1 MAKKGN
7 KTSQP
12 REASGIRKGRFKSG
26 MDPEFASFNASISFD
41 KRLYKEDIQGTIAHV
56 TMLAAQGIIDPN
68 EGRIIQDGLTQ
79 VLGDIEKGRLEFR
92 DDLEDIHI
100 NIEEALRAKIGDIAG
115 KAHTARSR
123 NDQVALDLRMYIRN
137 QSRLIMRDL
146 MAVAG
151 RLIAKSENSLDL
163 IMPGYTH
170 LQRAQPVRLA
180 HHLMAYFQMF
190 RRDWERFRDATVRM
204 DEMPL
209 GSAALAGTTFP
220 IDRNMVSELLNFSRV
235 TSNSMD
241 SVADRDFAAEFLFN
255 SCMVMM
261 HLSRL
266 AEELILWSSSEF
278 GFCSLPDAFCSGSS
292 IMPQKKNPDAC
303 ELIRAKTGR
312 VYGDLIA
319 LLTVLKALPLA
330 YNKDLQ
336 EDKEPVFDAT
346 DTVHGSLTIM
356 SGLIAGLEFDRDRM
370 LNAASDPQI
379 AATDLADRMVQEGH
393 SIPGGPCPCG
403 GHDPFSDRIDE
414 NPFWFCA
421 FTGGNGRSSKT
432 SRGHRTGR
440 SDSSNPE
447 AKGFLEE
454 KCREKNPRNIAQRV
468 KAPSGE
474 ILPNAF
480 GFLWYFV
487 CFSAADTK
495 PGRGRLRPRFP
506 ER

>member
-1 MAKKGN
+1 LAKKDH
-7 KTSQP
+7 KISTP
-12 REASGIRKGRFKSG
+12 RDASGIRKGRFDRG
-26 MDPEFASFNASISFD
+26 MDPAFASFNASISFD

-56 TMLAAQGIIDPN
+56 TMLAAQGIITPD
-68 EGRIIQDGLTQ
+68 EGRIIQDGLRQ
-79 VLGDIEKGRLEFR
+79 VLGDIEKGRFEFR

-100 NIEEALRAKIGDIAG
+100 NIEDALRAKIGDLAG

-146 MAVAG
+146 MAVAE
-151 RLIAKSENSLDL
+151 RLIAKSETSLDL

-180 HHLMAYFQMF
+180 HHLMAYFQMI
-190 RRDWERFRDATVRM
+190 RRDWERFRDAMVRM

-220 IDRNMVSELLNFSRV
+220 IDRSMVAESLNFSRV

-303 ELIRAKTGR
+303 ELIRGKTGR

-319 LLTVLKALPLA
+319 LLTVLKGLPLT

-336 EDKEPVFDAT
+336 EDKEPVFDAI

-356 SGLIAGLEFDRDRM
+356 SELIAGIEFDSDRM
-370 LNAASDPQI
+370 LNAASDPQM
-379 AATDLADRMVQEGH
+379 AATDLADRLVQEGVPFREAH
-393 SIPGGPCPCG
+393 TRVGAMIRSQAGSNGIILDSVPSPEQMVEARKHRGG
-403 GHDPFSDRIDE
+403 
-414 NPFWFCA
+414 
-421 FTGGNGRSSKT
+421 
-432 SRGHRTGR
+432 TGR
-440 SDSSNPE
+440 AGVIAQIRE
-447 AKGFLEE
+447 AKAFLKKNAE
-454 KCREKNPRNIAQRV
+454 KRTPETSH
-468 KAPSGE
+468 SG
-474 ILPNAF
+474 
-480 GFLWYFV
+480 
-487 CFSAADTK
+487 
-495 PGRGRLRPRFP
+495 
-506 ER
+506 

>member
-1 MAKKGN
+1 MAKKDH
-7 KTSQP
+7 KISTP
-12 REASGIRKGRFKSG
+12 RDASGIRKGRFERG
-26 MDPEFASFNASISFD
+26 MDPAFASFNASISFD

-56 TMLAAQGIIDPN
+56 TMLAAQGIITPD
-68 EGRIIQDGLTQ
+68 EGRIIQDGLRQ
-79 VLGDIEKGRLEFR
+79 VLGDIEKGRFEFR

-100 NIEEALRAKIGDIAG
+100 NIEEALRAKIGDLAG

-146 MAVAG
+146 MAVAE
-151 RLIAKSENSLDL
+151 RLIAKSETSLDL

-180 HHLMAYFQMF
+180 HHLMAYFQMI
-190 RRDWERFRDATVRM
+190 RRDWERFRDAMVRT

-220 IDRNMVSELLNFSRV
+220 IDRNMVAESLNFSRV

-303 ELIRAKTGR
+303 ELIRGKTGR

-319 LLTVLKALPLA
+319 LLTVLKALPLT

-336 EDKEPVFDAT
+336 EDKEPVFDAI

-356 SGLIAGLEFDRDRM
+356 SELIAGIEFDSDRM
-370 LNAASDPQI
+370 LNAASDPQM
-379 AATDLADRMVQEGH
+379 AATDLADQLVQEGVPFREAH
-393 SIPGGPCPCG
+393 TRVGAMIRSQAGSNGFIPGSVPSPEKMVEARKHSG
-403 GHDPFSDRIDE
+403 G
-414 NPFWFCA
+414 
-421 FTGGNGRSSKT
+421 
-432 SRGHRTGR
+432 TGR
-440 SDSSNPE
+440 AGVIAQIRE
-447 AKGFLEE
+447 AKAFLKKNAE
-454 KCREKNPRNIAQRV
+454 KRTPETSH
-468 KAPSGE
+468 SG
-474 ILPNAF
+474 
-480 GFLWYFV
+480 
-487 CFSAADTK
+487 
-495 PGRGRLRPRFP
+495 
-506 ER
+506 

>member
-1 MAKKGN
+1 VAKKGD
-7 KTSQP
+7 KTSRP
-12 REASGIRKGRFKSG
+12 REASGIRKGRFKDG

-79 VLGDIEKGRLEFR
+79 VLGDIENGRLEFR

-100 NIEEALRAKIGDIAG
+100 NIEDALRAKIGDIAG

-146 MAVAG
+146 IAVAA
-151 RLIAKSENSLDL
+151 RLIAKSESSLDL

-220 IDRNMVSELLNFSRV
+220 IDRDMVAELLDFSRV

-356 SGLIAGLEFDRDRM
+356 SGLIAGLEFDGERM

-379 AATDLADRMVQEGH
+379 AATDLADRLVQKGVPFREAHARVGAMIRSQTGSTKIRFGSVPSPEEMVE
-393 SIPGGPCPCG
+393 
-403 GHDPFSDRIDE
+403 
-414 NPFWFCA
+414 A
-421 FTGGNGRSSKT
+421 
-432 SRGHRTGR
+432 RGHRGGTGR
-440 SDSSNPE
+440 AGVIAQIRE
-447 AKGFLEE
+447 AKAFLKKNAE
-454 KCREKNPRNIAQRV
+454 KRTPETSH
-468 KAPSGE
+468 SG
-474 ILPNAF
+474 
-480 GFLWYFV
+480 
-487 CFSAADTK
+487 
-495 PGRGRLRPRFP
+495 
-506 ER
+506 

>member
-1 MAKKGN
+1 MAKKDHKIN
-7 KTSQP
+7 TP
-12 REASGIRKGRFKSG
+12 RDASGIRKGRFERG
-26 MDPEFASFNASISFD
+26 MDPAFASFNASISFD

-56 TMLAAQGIIDPN
+56 TMLAAQGIMTPD
-68 EGRIIQDGLTQ
+68 EGRIIQDGLRQ
-79 VLGDIEKGRLEFR
+79 VLGDIEKGRFEFR

-100 NIEEALRAKIGDIAG
+100 NIEDALRAKIGDLAG

-137 QSRLIMRDL
+137 QSRLIMKDL
-146 MAVAG
+146 MAVAE
-151 RLIAKSENSLDL
+151 RLIAKSEDTLDL

-180 HHLMAYFQMF
+180 HHLMAYFQMI
-190 RRDWERFRDATVRM
+190 RRDWERFRDAMVRM

-220 IDRNMVSELLNFSRV
+220 IDRSMVAESLNFSRV

-303 ELIRAKTGR
+303 ELIRGKTGR

-319 LLTVLKALPLA
+319 LLTVLKALPLT

-336 EDKEPVFDAT
+336 EDKEPVFDAI

-356 SGLIAGLEFDRDRM
+356 SELIAGIEFDSDRM
-370 LNAASDPQI
+370 LNAASDPQM
-379 AATDLADRMVQEGH
+379 AATDLADRLVQEGVPFREAH
-393 SIPGGPCPCG
+393 TRVGAMIRSQAGSNGIILDSVPSPEKMVEARKHRGG
-403 GHDPFSDRIDE
+403 
-414 NPFWFCA
+414 
-421 FTGGNGRSSKT
+421 
-432 SRGHRTGR
+432 TGR
-440 SDSSNPE
+440 AGVIAQIRE
-447 AKGFLEE
+447 AKAFLKKNAE
-454 KCREKNPRNIAQRV
+454 KRTPETSH
-468 KAPSGE
+468 SG
-474 ILPNAF
+474 
-480 GFLWYFV
+480 
-487 CFSAADTK
+487 
-495 PGRGRLRPRFP
+495 
-506 ER
+506 

>member
-1 MAKKGN
+1 MAKKDH
-7 KTSQP
+7 KISTP
-12 REASGIRKGRFKSG
+12 RDASGIRKGRFERG
-26 MDPEFASFNASISFD
+26 MDPAFASFNASISFD

-56 TMLAAQGIIDPN
+56 TMLAAQGIMTPD
-68 EGRIIQDGLTQ
+68 EGRIIQDGLRQ
-79 VLGDIEKGRLEFR
+79 VLGDIEKGRFEFR

-100 NIEEALRAKIGDIAG
+100 NIEEALRAKIGDLAG

-146 MAVAG
+146 MAVAE
-151 RLIAKSENSLDL
+151 RLIAKSETSLDL

-180 HHLMAYFQMF
+180 HHLMAYFQMI
-190 RRDWERFRDATVRM
+190 RRDWERFRDAMVRT
-204 DEMPL
+204 DEMTL

-220 IDRNMVSELLNFSRV
+220 IDRNMVAESLNFSRV

-303 ELIRAKTGR
+303 ELIRGKTGR

-319 LLTVLKALPLA
+319 LLTVLKALPLT

-336 EDKEPVFDAT
+336 EDKEPVFDAI

-356 SGLIAGLEFDRDRM
+356 SELIAGIEFDSDRM
-370 LNAASDPQI
+370 LNAASDPQM
-379 AATDLADRMVQEGH
+379 AATDLADQLVQEGVPFREAH
-393 SIPGGPCPCG
+393 TRVGAMIRSQAGSNGIILDSVPSPEKMVEARKHRGG
-403 GHDPFSDRIDE
+403 
-414 NPFWFCA
+414 
-421 FTGGNGRSSKT
+421 
-432 SRGHRTGR
+432 TGR
-440 SDSSNPE
+440 AGVIAQIRE
-447 AKGFLEE
+447 AKAFLKKNAE
-454 KCREKNPRNIAQRV
+454 KRTPETSH
-468 KAPSGE
+468 SG
-474 ILPNAF
+474 
-480 GFLWYFV
+480 
-487 CFSAADTK
+487 
-495 PGRGRLRPRFP
+495 
-506 ER
+506 

>member
-1 MAKKGN
+1 LAKKDHKIN
-7 KTSQP
+7 TP
-12 REASGIRKGRFKSG
+12 RDASGIRKGRFERG
-26 MDPEFASFNASISFD
+26 MDPAFASFNASISFD

-56 TMLAAQGIIDPN
+56 TMLAAQGIMTPD
-68 EGRIIQDGLTQ
+68 EGRIIQDGLRQ
-79 VLGDIEKGRLEFR
+79 VLGDIEKGRFEFR

-100 NIEEALRAKIGDIAG
+100 NIEDALRAKIGDLAG

-137 QSRLIMRDL
+137 QSRLIMKDL
-146 MAVAG
+146 MAVAE
-151 RLIAKSENSLDL
+151 RLIAKSEDTLDL

-180 HHLMAYFQMF
+180 HHLMAYFQMI
-190 RRDWERFRDATVRM
+190 RRDWERFRDAMVRM

-220 IDRNMVSELLNFSRV
+220 IDRSMVAESLNFSRV

-303 ELIRAKTGR
+303 ELIRGKTGR

-319 LLTVLKALPLA
+319 LLTVLKALPLT

-336 EDKEPVFDAT
+336 EDKEPVFDAI

-356 SGLIAGLEFDRDRM
+356 SELIAGIEFDSDRM
-370 LNAASDPQI
+370 LNAASDPQM
-379 AATDLADRMVQEGH
+379 AATDLADRLVQEGVPFREAH
-393 SIPGGPCPCG
+393 TRVGAMIRSQAGSNGIILDSVPSPEKMVEARKHRGG
-403 GHDPFSDRIDE
+403 
-414 NPFWFCA
+414 
-421 FTGGNGRSSKT
+421 
-432 SRGHRTGR
+432 TGR
-440 SDSSNPE
+440 AGVIAQIRE
-447 AKGFLEE
+447 AKAFLKKNAE
-454 KCREKNPRNIAQRV
+454 KRTPETSH
-468 KAPSGE
+468 SG
-474 ILPNAF
+474 
-480 GFLWYFV
+480 
-487 CFSAADTK
+487 
-495 PGRGRLRPRFP
+495 
-506 ER
+506 